1 MKTSVWMALGLALC
15 ACGSSPNTTYYALA
29 ATSGTVR
36 QASLGTIE
44 VRRPGIAG
52 YLDRTEILAQWDG
65 QRLQLTQGAGW
76 AEPITAMVGR
86 VLAEDIGNRLPGTT
100 VFLSSSDLSLQADTV
115 IELLF
120 RKFDLANDGNVHLN
134 ALWSIRS
141 AGQTTTHT
149 AELQARPTTTET
161 GPTVAAMSTLLG
173 QLADKI
179 TITLLERAAPAPANG
194 S

>member
-1 MKTSVWMALGLALC
+1 MKIFVCAAIGLALC

-36 QASLGTIE
+36 QASLGPIE

-65 QRLQLTQGAGW
+65 QRLQLSQGAGW
-76 AEPITAMVGR
+76 AEPITAMIGR
-86 VLAEDIGNRLPGTT
+86 VLAENLSNRLPGTIA
-100 VFLSSSDLSLQADTV
+100 FNASSELSLQANTV
-115 IELLF
+115 VEIVI
-120 RKFDLANDGNVHLN
+120 RKFDLASDGNVHLH
-134 ALWSIRS
+134 ALWSIRGG
-141 AGQTTTHT
+141 GQTTTHT
-149 AELQARPTTTET
+149 AALQTQPNTTET
-161 GPTVAAMSTLLG
+161 APTVAAMSTLLG

-179 TITLLERAAPAPANG
+179 TTTLLERAAPAATSG